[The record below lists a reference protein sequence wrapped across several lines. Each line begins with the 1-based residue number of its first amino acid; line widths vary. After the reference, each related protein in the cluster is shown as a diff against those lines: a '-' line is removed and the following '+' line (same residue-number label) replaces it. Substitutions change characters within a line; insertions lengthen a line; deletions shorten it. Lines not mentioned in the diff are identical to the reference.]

1 MSCSKFV
8 VTTWSHGSPE
18 LNAHPGVGRRPL
30 AYRPLSETA
39 YRFRVTTFALIGSGW
54 RARMFLKVASE
65 LGTIRCGGVVVRT
78 RRRLEVPTFTSLD
91 ACLRELPVDFV
102 LTATPRS
109 ATPQVIADA
118 VDRGLPVLAET
129 PPAAD
134 LDGLRMLWSAV
145 GDSGLVQV
153 AEQYPMMPSHAARAA
168 LVATGAIGTPTQ
180 VQVSSTQQYHAV
192 ALMRGLLAAGRGP
205 VAVRASRFT
214 APLIHPL
221 SRTGWTDDE
230 EAHPATTTIATL
242 DFGEGRSGV
251 YDFTEQQTR
260 NQLRFRRLTVRGSAG
275 ELHNDE
281 VVRMTGARTLVR
293 TPLLRRQTGYDLDLI
308 GYDTEHISFGSE
320 VLYRNPYPGRRWM
333 DDEIAMAT
341 LLERTASWVRGEGPE
356 PYPLAEGAQ
365 DQHLALAIEESAESD
380 TTITTSCEAWS

>member
-1 MSCSKFV
+1 
-8 VTTWSHGSPE
+8 
-18 LNAHPGVGRRPL
+18 
-30 AYRPLSETA
+30 
-39 YRFRVTTFALIGSGW
+39 VTTFALIGGGW
-54 RARMFLKVASE
+54 RARMFLKVARE

-78 RRRLEVPTFTSLD
+78 PRHLDVPTFTSLD

-102 LTATPRS
+102 LTATPRRV
-109 ATPQVIADA
+109 TPDVIADV
-118 VDRGLPVLAET
+118 VDRELPVLAET
-129 PPAAD
+129 PPAPD
-134 LDGLRMLWSAV
+134 LDGLRALWSVV
-145 GDSGLVQV
+145 GDSRLVQV

-168 LVATGAIGTPTQ
+168 LVASGAIGTPTQ

-192 ALMRGLLAAGRGP
+192 ALIRGLLSAGRGS
-205 VAVRASRFT
+205 VSVRATRFT
-214 APLIHPL
+214 APLISPL

-230 EAHPATTTIATL
+230 EAHPTTTTIATL
-242 DFGEGRSGV
+242 DFGDGRSGV

-281 VVRMTGARTLVR
+281 VVRMTGPRTLVR
-293 TPLLRRQTGYDLDLI
+293 CPLVRRQTGYDLDLI
-308 GYDTEHISFGSE
+308 GYDTEHISLGSE

-341 LLERTASWVRGEGPE
+341 LLERMTSWVRGEGPE

-365 DQHLALAIEESAESD
+365 DHQLALAIEQSAESD
-380 TTITTSCEAWS
+380 TTVTTSSEAWH